1 MARFTLSIADDV
13 AAQLDTYAAE
23 NNLNRSQAAEHI
35 FRNTFQAQSDQN
47 DQVVTESNEDEDES
61 APPQLVYVGASGELV
76 EQFQEMRDWLTI
88 LYSRHESLRN
98 YVLATV
104 DHAQAPFGTNYPRT
118 LPEPSWIRDSQKR
131 TEP

>member
-13 AAQLDTYAAE
+13 AAQLDAWAAE

-35 FRNTFQAQSDQN
+35 FRNAFQAPSDQVATGSEEGEDEPSTSGDLA
-47 DQVVTESNEDEDES
+47 DQV
-61 APPQLVYVGASGELV
+61 GEL
-76 EQFQEMRDWLTI
+76 RDYLTV

-104 DHAQAPFGTNYPRT
+104 DHTEAPFGTRQPRA
-118 LPEPSWIRDSQKR
+118 LPEPAWVRH
-131 TEP
+131 EE

>member
-13 AAQLDTYAAE
+13 AAQLDAYAAA

-35 FRNTFQAQSDQN
+35 FRSAFQPPSDQA
-47 DQVVTESNEDEDES
+47 TGPEEGEEPSTS
-61 APPQLVYVGASGELV
+61 QLVHASGDLAEQIGEL
-76 EQFQEMRDWLTI
+76 RDYLTI

-104 DHAQAPFGTNYPRT
+104 DHAAAPFGTSYPKG
-118 LPEPSWIRDSQKR
+118 LPEPGWIQRAQ
-131 TEP
+131 EG

>member
-13 AAQLDTYAAE
+13 AAQLDAYAAA

-35 FRNTFQAQSDQN
+35 FRKAFQAPGNPVEKSS
-47 DQVVTESNEDEDES
+47 EEDED
-61 APPQLVYVGASGELV
+61 APGTPQLVYVGGNLAQQLSDV
-76 EQFQEMRDWLTI
+76 RDYLTI

-104 DHAQAPFGTNYPRT
+104 DHTQAPFGTSYPRA
-118 LPEPSWIRDSQKR
+118 LPEPAWVQEKS
-131 TEP
+131 